1 MKPSNLAAWC
11 IGAIF
16 AAAAPRAAAVT
27 TVVTQD
33 AFDLAAAFAP
43 APGDATVVGNF
54 TEFSSTNQM
63 GTFTDGGGSIGFSS
77 GIILSTGNVSQI
89 GIGASGLSTGY
100 SGIPSSSTIAL
111 MSQVPGPGSPVS
123 DSARLSIT
131 INPGLVSGFINFSF
145 AYMSGEIAPA
155 DKFGI
160 FLDGVYTGLIG
171 GDAVDQGNPWIKA
184 SAPSLGFD
192 QTLYQ
197 DGNPLNPQFFT
208 LSLAVPTSGSAFELD
223 FVIADGFDDGV
234 DTAIFL
240 GDFSATPTAL
250 GTVAIPEMSTSAL
263 LALAGLAWVRR
274 RNRR

>member
-1 MKPSNLAAWC
+1 MKYSYQAAWC

-16 AAAAPRAAAVT
+16 AAAAPKAAAVT

-33 AFDLAAAFAP
+33 AFDLATAFAP
-43 APGDATVVGNF
+43 TPGRASVVGNF

-63 GTFTDGGGSIGFSS
+63 GTFTDGGGSVGFSS

-89 GIGASGLSTGY
+89 AIGASGLSTGY
-100 SGIPSSSTIAL
+100 GGTPSSSTIAL
-111 MSQVPGPGSPVS
+111 LSQVPGPGSPVS
-123 DSARLSIT
+123 DNARLSIT
-131 INPGLVSGFINFSF
+131 IDPGLVSGFINFSF
-145 AYMSGEIAPA
+145 AYMSGEISPS

-160 FLDGVYTGLIG
+160 FLDGVYTGLVG
-171 GDAVDQGNPWIKA
+171 GNAVDQGHPWIKA

-192 QTLYQ
+192 QALYQ

-234 DTAIFL
+234 DTAVFL
-240 GDFSATPTAL
+240 GDFSATTTPL
-250 GTVAIPEMSTSAL
+250 GTVAVPEVSTSVL
-263 LALAGLAWVRR
+263 VALAGLVWARR